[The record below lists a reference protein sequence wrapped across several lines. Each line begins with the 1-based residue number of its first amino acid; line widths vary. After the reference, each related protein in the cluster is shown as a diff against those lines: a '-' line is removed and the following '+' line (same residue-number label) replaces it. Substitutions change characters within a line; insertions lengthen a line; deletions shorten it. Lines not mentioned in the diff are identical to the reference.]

1 VEVKCFP
8 EEPIKPL
15 VANSE
20 GTYLVG
26 GGLSGNIYFWEV
38 GFLLSLW
45 LLISFESCL
54 FVLTS

>member
-45 LLISFESCL
+45 FLISFESCL